1 MNIFKTFEIFLREPL
16 SILRNAFVQIVG
28 VQSGSS
34 SSPFSMSAEF
44 LNKGTQITVVN
55 SDKVYNLLQTAV
67 YKQKLKEEGRLLP
80 SVKKQ
85 MVIGQL
91 LKRR

>member
-1 MNIFKTFEIFLREPL
+1 MNIFKTFEIFLREPI

-34 SSPFSMSAEF
+34 SSSFSVSAEL
-44 LNKGTQITVVN
+44 LNNGTQITVVN
-55 SDKVYNLLQTAV
+55 SDKVYNLLRTAI
-67 YKQKLKEEGRLLP
+67 YKQKLKEEGKLLP
-80 SVKKQ
+80 RVETQ

-91 LKRR
+91 TKRQ